1 MVYFNCIFVHI
12 YGKYHINYSTKRI
25 DKKYFVCYTMKDCC
39 KIAGNFLNEVK
50 YMSNI
55 RITTTNI
62 DTPYKEIGPV
72 SVHFT
77 KSRDGAFSSGT
88 KLFENG
94 FLAYIQEIIDEKNE
108 LGESTEWETGYAKLY
123 ADDKLDEYDQF
134 FVAAVCELRRVA
146 AAFGADAVV
155 GVTKNISRQV
165 SYFKWDENNS
175 PMLEDRN
182 EDTSVYHIE
191 VMGTAVKYLS
201 LEELVEKEI
210 IEEGMITDKIM
221 IRDKV
226 FSDMQDRKRAK
237 EQQLKAV
244 EEKKELEREK
254 NEWLESLELTPVERR
269 IYEFLSDK
277 TEAVPYRNIQD
288 SLNDIPS
295 MDLIIQLKNMVG
307 KEILELEGENNYILK

>member
-1 MVYFNCIFVHI
+1 MN
-12 YGKYHINYSTKRI
+12 G
-25 DKKYFVCYTMKDCC
+25 
-39 KIAGNFLNEVK
+39 
-50 YMSNI
+50 
-55 RITTTNI
+55 
-62 DTPYKEIGPV
+62 
-72 SVHFT
+72 
-77 KSRDGAFSSGT
+77 SRSS
-88 KLFENG
+88 
-94 FLAYIQEIIDEKNE
+94 
-108 LGESTEWETGYAKLY
+108 
-123 ADDKLDEYDQF
+123 
-134 FVAAVCELRRVA
+134 
-146 AAFGADAVV
+146 FGADAVV
-155 GVTKNISRQV
+155 GGTKNISRQV